1 MPAHMPEIH
10 AYILRQ
16 IVEGDLRPGDLI
28 DEAAIAQAFNV
39 SKTPI
44 REAIL
49 QLEANRIVE
58 KKPRAGAS
66 VTTLEPEE
74 LIELIEL
81 HSELEGAAAYHAA
94 RRATPS
100 QLENLQRVA
109 SAYADRLSQGST
121 GQSSAYSLNL
131 AFHLAVFTCCNNAT
145 LRHALDM
152 TGVRLVAYFR
162 AQEGLRTGEG
172 RAFAEHAEITRAIC
186 EGRADDARRAM
197 RLHAEISSDT
207 LLDVLSLMKT

>member
-1 MPAHMPEIH
+1 MPAHKSEIH

-16 IVEGDLRPGDLI
+16 IVEGALKPGDLI
-28 DEAAIAQAFNV
+28 DESAIAAVFDV

-49 QLEANRIVE
+49 QLEARRIVE

-66 VTTLEPEE
+66 VSRLEIDE

-94 RRATPS
+94 RRAT
-100 QLENLQRVA
+100 QDQIADLARA
-109 SAYADRLSQGST
+109 ARDYANQVDGSK
-121 GQSSAYSLNL
+121 SYDHNL
-131 AFHLAVFTCCNNAT
+131 AFHLAVFRCSNNTA
-145 LRHALDM
+145 LQHALDM

-162 AQEGLRTGEG
+162 IQEDLRTGEG
-172 RAFAEHAEITRAIC
+172 RAIAQHQEILAAIEGGHADAARQAMRRHAEIA
-186 EGRADDARRAM
+186 
-197 RLHAEISSDT
+197 SDT
-207 LLDVLSLMKT
+207 LLDVISLMKS